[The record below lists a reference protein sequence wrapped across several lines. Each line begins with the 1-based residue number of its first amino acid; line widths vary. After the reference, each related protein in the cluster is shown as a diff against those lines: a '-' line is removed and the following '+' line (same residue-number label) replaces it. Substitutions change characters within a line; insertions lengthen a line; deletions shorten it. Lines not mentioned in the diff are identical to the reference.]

1 VAYSWGRSA
10 RWGPRRLCG
19 INRQDRRCGDG
30 PSSWLASWAR
40 RYAMAIG
47 SSGSFGLVAAGG
59 HPLPEMPKTIVRREV
74 GGPRAFVR
82 RCGCAR
88 PAAVSTGRWLGRRCG
103 WRRFRLFDDKPGVH
117 HSLEGEHV
125 HALRSRE
132 RGCFLVVQNSMG
144 GKNSVNNR
152 CRIAKHFQPK
162 MKSKLRL
169 FHRHFFAFRV

>member
-1 VAYSWGRSA
+1 MAYSWGRSA

-19 INRQDRRCGDG
+19 INRQDRRCDDG

-59 HPLPEMPKTIVRREV
+59 ASTAGNAEDDRAGEKW

-132 RGCFLVVQNSMG
+132 RGCFPVVQTLWAEKIQSTIDAGSLNTFG
-144 GKNSVNNR
+144 RK
-152 CRIAKHFQPK
+152 
-162 MKSKLRL
+162 
-169 FHRHFFAFRV
+169 